1 MNQKLH
7 QVYIDVNAFSKI
19 MNHAKKNLSKEV
31 GGFLIGCLY
40 DILGKITLYILDA
53 VPAKSVTASF
63 VRVEM
68 HPESSIEVIDS
79 IQKHSNKFNSPLCVG
94 WYHSHP
100 FGSIVH
106 PSGTD
111 EETMKTFFDKWYQ
124 VSIIVD
130 PKSDDWNIYQA
141 TPSGVKSIKSL
152 CYFVILLENSSV

>member
-1 MNQKLH
+1 MIQELH
-7 QVYIDVNAFSKI
+7 QVYIDVNAFGKI
-19 MNHAKKNLSKEV
+19 MNHAKRNLSREV

-40 DILGKITLYILDA
+40 NIVGKITLYILDA

-68 HPESSIEVIDS
+68 HPESSIEVINS
-79 IQKHSNKFNSPLCVG
+79 IRKHSNKFKNLICVG

-100 FGSIVH
+100 FESKVW

-111 EETMKTFFDKWYQ
+111 ENTMKTFFNKWYQ

-130 PKSDDWNIYQA
+130 PKSDDWNIYQV
-141 TPSGVKSIKSL
+141 TPLGVKSIKSL
-152 CYFVILLENSSV
+152 CYFVILQN